1 MGTLHQGSSIA
12 GWGSKLDKL
21 LNVVRR
27 VDRENAK
34 TLETL
39 SPILKTV
46 EEDFQKLLLRPEYRD
61 QIRIFTF
68 YKEAAVT
75 RVGFIVPKDSAQP
88 KQYTS
93 KSLHANHMNMTKFS
107 SDSGP
112 GYVAVC
118 AQLQA

>member
-1 MGTLHQGSSIA
+1 MGTPHQGSFIA

-27 VDRENAK
+27 VDHENAK

-61 QIRIFTF
+61 QIRIF
-68 YKEAAVT
+68 Y
-75 RVGFIVPKDSAQP
+75 
-88 KQYTS
+88 
-93 KSLHANHMNMTKFS
+93 L
-107 SDSGP
+107 
-112 GYVAVC
+112 
-118 AQLQA
+118 L